1 MEGEI
6 LRGSAVSLRYP
17 GRGSWVTVKHTHS
30 GGMDPQ
36 AKANSS
42 LSSLGDLGQVS
53 WALFSRVC
61 KVRIIRV
68 FTSWVSLGEL
78 REMKYGKPS
87 A

>member
-1 MEGEI
+1 MGWPSGGRRDPQGEHCVP
-6 LRGSAVSLRYP
+6 RVN
-17 GRGSWVTVKHTHS
+17 VKHTHS

-36 AKANSS
+36 AKANAS

-53 WALFSRVC
+53 WA
-61 KVRIIRV
+61 V

-78 REMKYGKPS
+78 KEMKYGKPS